1 MIRKNGV
8 YISMKQILKVIFFVL
23 LSSSAMA
30 QSTYVPLGNPTYE
43 YIDRFDIKY
52 GKLLP
57 APFTSSRPFSRAQ
70 VAAFVETLSSS
81 NIKLSKSDARNL
93 KYMVDDN
100 SEWYDSLK
108 STSRKPFLR
117 YFYKEPATFYGV
129 RTKNDEFILKIN
141 PILNV
146 GLGAEVDD
154 RLILNNGRG
163 LEFRASIM
171 KKISVSFSLVSNQQL
186 WPTYVDD
193 RILRNNFQAIPGL
206 GYFKYDNTSPSR
218 IFKQVSYDYYDY
230 RGSINFSILK
240 HIDVQFGHDKNFI
253 GNGYRSLFLSDNSA
267 PYLFLKL
274 NTRIWRINYQN
285 IFAEMQ
291 GQYKRGGDRLL
302 DKKFA
307 AFHHLS
313 VNVAKWLDIGF
324 FEGVIMNRKKQF
336 DIQYLNPIIFYRS
349 IEQSIGSPDNSL
361 IGADIKVNFARH
373 GQIYGQFL
381 LDEFNFSQFKKK
393 WWGNKYGFQLGAKYI
408 DVGGLK
414 NLDLQMEFNMVRPY
428 TYTHLSNSTV
438 VMANY
443 THYNQALA
451 HPLGANFRELI
462 AIVKYQPIKNLELK
476 LKYIYANTGA
486 DSSGSNWGS
495 NIFLPASEKYVETT
509 FGNLTTQGVKQ
520 NITIIHLIASYQL
533 RHNLFF
539 DFQYS
544 VRNLKSDIKENSKSI
559 SYVLC
564 GLRINIPHRTF
575 DF

>member
-1 MIRKNGV
+1 
-8 YISMKQILKVIFFVL
+8 
-23 LSSSAMA
+23 
-30 QSTYVPLGNPTYE
+30 
-43 YIDRFDIKY
+43 
-52 GKLLP
+52 
-57 APFTSSRPFSRAQ
+57 
-70 VAAFVETLSSS
+70 
-81 NIKLSKSDARNL
+81 
-93 KYMVDDN
+93 
-100 SEWYDSLK
+100 
-108 STSRKPFLR
+108 
-117 YFYKEPATFYGV
+117 
-129 RTKNDEFILKIN
+129 
-141 PILNV
+141 
-146 GLGAEVDD
+146 
-154 RLILNNGRG
+154 
-163 LEFRASIM
+163 
-171 KKISVSFSLVSNQQL
+171 
-186 WPTYVDD
+186 
-193 RILRNNFQAIPGL
+193 
-206 GYFKYDNTSPSR
+206 
-218 IFKQVSYDYYDY
+218 
-230 RGSINFSILK
+230 
-240 HIDVQFGHDKNFI
+240 
-253 GNGYRSLFLSDNSA
+253 
-267 PYLFLKL
+267 L

-373 GQIYGQFL
+373 GQVYGQFL

-509 FGNLTTQGVKQ
+509 YGNLTTQGVKQ

-544 VRNLKSDIKENSKSI
+544 VRNLKSDIKENSKSL
-559 SYVLC
+559 SYVLL